1 VKNIISKYFDLTS
14 KQKSKINNLKSI
26 YSKWNEKVNLIS
38 RKDFSNFYEK
48 HVLHSLSI
56 AKHFEFKCDTKI
68 MDLGSGGGFP
78 GIPLAIFFPNVKFDL
93 VDSIKKKTD
102 ILKEIS
108 CELELKNTSVI
119 NSRAEDLNGSYDFI
133 VTRAVAKLEK
143 LNKWTFNKISNVHEH
158 KFRNGLICLKGGNLE
173 DELKFFKNRIDILLI
188 NKIFDEPFFE
198 EKKIIHLYN

>member
-1 VKNIISKYFDLTS
+1 MD
-14 KQKSKINNLKSI
+14 
-26 YSKWNEKVNLIS
+26 
-38 RKDFSNFYEK
+38 
-48 HVLHSLSI
+48 SLVYRLL
-56 AKHFEFKCDTKI
+56 F
-68 MDLGSGGGFP
+68 
-78 GIPLAIFFPNVKFDL
+78 FFPNVKFDL

-143 LNKWTFNKISNVHEH
+143 LNNWTLNKISNVHEH

-173 DELKFFKNRIDILLI
+173 DELKFFKNRINIFLI
-188 NKIFDEPFFE
+188 NKIFDEPFFQQ
-198 EKKIIHLYN
+198 KKIIHLYN